1 VCLLYCAVFWG
12 PVLSVC
18 AQEVAPYDHPV
29 VDALLH
35 AGGEPLGFFS
45 EKFDDTDESWSVWH
59 CLLTGTYEE
68 SEDDADDEED
78 EEEDEDEDGM
88 EEEGSAPEAVG
99 GRGDAEAGAE
109 AAGHGQTGSE
119 KMAARDSACQAD
131 DDDESKALGGREE
144 AQGEGRQA
152 EEQGA
157 LVQRGEQALREMV
170 LQVVRK
176 SCPDYYS
183 SAKVEL
189 GREAAGALGAF
200 IARLQQGKNAR
211 NALMLLRRIACH
223 PLPPP
228 PRPRPLCVAAIWQ
241 AYLKILMAGPLRG
254 IRLESEDLPPAAVKA
269 AYDCAASTVQASVA
283 WEAAG
288 EVGRLHSEE
297 KLLLDHLAADNQ
309 ALGGI
314 AGWCLKFLFE
324 GLDSLHDL
332 ARRRSAFVQFAL
344 EAKHGPLMGV
354 VVAGENEWS
363 WDEARVPCDEALTTF
378 AEAYGENFALAHG
391 DTLGSILDE
400 YLLALSEAGF
410 KDGSGSWSCDVWRP
424 NVAASPVKKRQ
435 VASEVDASQGCRPPA
450 SGDTPAFGQLP
461 VPAFGALPELP
472 PAVVPAPGA
481 LAVASPLSDKGAQC
495 GGAAASKD
503 ASSSVHELDAAL
515 QAAQLSG
522 RDEVSGEDVRANAQT
537 EALPPKQHKQPRAT
551 CAQDAVW

>member
-1 VCLLYCAVFWG
+1 M
-12 PVLSVC
+12 C
-18 AQEVAPYDHPV
+18 AQEVAPYDLAA

-68 SEDDADDEED
+68 GEDDEED
-78 EEEDEDEDGM
+78 EEDEQDEDDEEGV

-99 GRGDAEAGAE
+99 GRGDADADADADAE
-109 AAGHGQTGSE
+109 AAGHVQTGSE
-119 KMAARDSACQAD
+119 KMASRESACQT
-131 DDDESKALGGREE
+131 DDDESNAIGSREE

-157 LVQRGEQALREMV
+157 LVERGEKALREMV
-170 LQVVRK
+170 LQVVQK

-183 SAKVEL
+183 SAKAEL
-189 GREAAGALGAF
+189 GRQATGALGAF
-200 IARLQQGKNAR
+200 IARLQQGRNAR

-228 PRPRPLCVAAIWQ
+228 PRPRPLCVAVIWQ

-254 IRLESEDLPPAAVKA
+254 VRLESEDLPPAAVKV

-283 WEAAG
+283 WGAAG
-288 EVGRLHSEE
+288 EPGFSRSDEQ
-297 KLLLDHLAADNQ
+297 LLLDHFAADNH

-324 GLDSLHDL
+324 GLDSLHDV

-363 WDEARVPCDEALTTF
+363 WDQARVPCDEALQTF
-378 AEAYGENFALAHG
+378 AEAYGESFALAHG

-400 YLLALSEAGF
+400 YLSALGEAGF
-410 KDGSGSWSCDVWRP
+410 KDGSAWSCDVWRP
-424 NVAASPVKKRQ
+424 KAAASPAKRSPGKQ
-435 VASEVDASQGCRPPA
+435 LAAEVGEVLVPESPA
-450 SGDTPAFGQLP
+450 RGDTPAFRQLP
-461 VPAFGALPELP
+461 VPTFGALPELP
-472 PAVVPAPGA
+472 PASGS
-481 LAVASPLSDKGAQC
+481 LAVVSPVSADEG
-495 GGAAASKD
+495 GGAAANNN
-503 ASSSVHELDAAL
+503 ASSSVRQHELDVAL
-515 QAAQLSG
+515 QAAQIGG
-522 RDEVSGEDVRANAQT
+522 RDEVSGEDAKANSQT
-537 EALPPKQHKQPRAT
+537 EASPNQHKQPHAT
-551 CAQDAVW
+551 SVQDAVW